1 MLTQIE
7 NGYQLLLTNPVIF
20 HPYLSMQEQII
31 QDLKIRLT
39 FDFSGLKNGSY
50 QVKKWI
56 FDQQHGALYREFERQ
71 QTSYGRDDEIMQAIE
86 RQAMPYLCVNDIDII
101 NSWSIS
107 DELDINAIH
116 FYELKEILQ

>member
-1 MLTQIE
+1 
-7 NGYQLLLTNPVIF
+7 
-20 HPYLSMQEQII
+20 
-31 QDLKIRLT
+31 
-39 FDFSGLKNGSY
+39 
-50 QVKKWI
+50 
-56 FDQQHGALYREFERQ
+56 
-71 QTSYGRDDEIMQAIE
+71 MQAIE